1 MLPEIAPEVLRAL
14 RESRDWDEAQ
24 LAREFRAAAYGA
36 GVPVADHAGLRKM
49 IPAWEQGRHRPSSR
63 YRLLYRRV
71 FASEWGVNG
80 DVPDLAMIAAAR
92 ARRDAAP
99 QHVPSVAALL
109 ARADQ
114 SDRGDV
120 QALAALVRQLT
131 GQVETLRE
139 QLARL
144 ESGPGDDT
152 GAGG

>member
-1 MLPEIAPEVLRAL
+1 LPEIAPEVLRAL

-36 GVPVADHAGLRKM
+36 DVPVADHAGLRKM

-80 DVPDLAMIAAAR
+80 DAPDLAMIAAAR

-99 QHVPSVAALL
+99 QPVPSVAALL
-109 ARADQ
+109 ARADR
-114 SDRGDV
+114 SGRGDV
-120 QALAALVRQLT
+120 QALAALVRELT
-131 GQVETLRE
+131 GQVSALQER
-139 QLARL
+139 LAQL
-144 ESGPGDDT
+144 ESGSDDDT
-152 GAGG
+152 GTSG